1 MNKPLAIITGAASG
15 IGRATALRFLDEGYR
30 VAALDRSQAGLED
43 LEQSQPGDDIE
54 TYVCDLVETDQLPAL
69 ADRMINELGP
79 PRVLVNN
86 AGICL
91 YADIV
96 DTTDDMWLRSLNINL
111 VSASALIRDFVP
123 AMKTVEGAAI
133 VNVASRNAL
142 SSSPRAVTY
151 DAAKAGLLA
160 LTRTMAV
167 ELGGDDIRV
176 NALIPGFI
184 DTPVHGDLLADEV
197 FTENYR
203 KLIPLNR
210 FGTSDDMANIICF
223 LASEKAAFITG
234 QGIIADGGQISGQN
248 YTKMFGN
255 HESFASRQLDND

>member
-1 MNKPLAIITGAASG
+1 
-15 IGRATALRFLDEGYR
+15 
-30 VAALDRSQAGLED
+30 
-43 LEQSQPGDDIE
+43 
-54 TYVCDLVETDQLPAL
+54 
-69 ADRMINELGP
+69 
-79 PRVLVNN
+79 
-86 AGICL
+86 
-91 YADIV
+91 
-96 DTTDDMWLRSLNINL
+96 
-111 VSASALIRDFVP
+111 
-123 AMKTVEGAAI
+123 
-133 VNVASRNAL
+133 
-142 SSSPRAVTY
+142 
-151 DAAKAGLLA
+151 
-160 LTRTMAV
+160 MAV

-184 DTPVHGDLLADEV
+184 DTPVHGDLLEDEV

-255 HESFASRQLDND
+255 RESFASRQLDND

>member
-1 MNKPLAIITGAASG
+1 MNKPVAVITGAASG
-15 IGRATALRFLDEGYR
+15 IGRATALRFLDEGHR
-30 VAALDRSQAGLED
+30 VAALDRSQAGLAN
-43 LEQSQPGDDIE
+43 LQQSQPGDDIK

-69 ADRMINELGP
+69 ADRMIDELGP

-91 YADIV
+91 YADIA
-96 DTTDDMWLRSLNINL
+96 DTTDDMWLRSLNVNL
-111 VSASALIRDFVP
+111 VSAASLIRGLVP
-123 AMKTVEGAAI
+123 AMKTVEGGAI

-142 SSSPRAVTY
+142 SSSPRAATY
-151 DAAKAGLLA
+151 DASKAGLLA

-167 ELGGDDIRV
+167 ELGGDGIRV

-184 DTPVHGDLLADEV
+184 DTPVHGDLLEDEV
-197 FTENYR
+197 FAENYR

-210 FGTSDDMANIICF
+210 FGSPDDMANIICF

-234 QGIIADGGQISGQN
+234 QGIIADGGQISGQS
-248 YTKMFGN
+248 YAKMFGN
-255 HESFASRQLDND
+255 RESFVSRQLDND